1 MNLIRKAFVAT
12 ACAVLTVAL
21 GPATARAEP
30 AGVRTT
36 DVSFRTADGITLGG
50 TVFAPRGASGKLPGL
65 LLVHGSGTGGPG
77 YREHLR
83 GEAEAFAE
91 QGMVVLA
98 PDKREKD
105 YTRFHRD
112 FGQLADDAL
121 RAFAVLRA
129 RPEVDPAKAGM
140 WGLSEGGWVVPIAA
154 ERSADV
160 KFVVLAAGSAMS
172 PVRQQAWNVTN
183 KMAVSGING
192 SITRSFPV
200 TWHRMISDAGMFGGA
215 FHDPIPV
222 LHGVRQPVLG
232 LWGERDT
239 AIPPAE
245 TAELVAA
252 TLGASGNH
260 HYVLRFVPNAEH
272 AMHQRGPDGERL
284 PTLMPGYADTVGT
297 WVRAVTAG
305 QVPAEHVDPLPAQD
319 RTSVEVSRPA
329 WWESAPVQFG
339 AIGVFL
345 VMFGAYPLVAMVRRF
360 RGRGVPGTWSARVL
374 AGAGLVVPL
383 GMTGYLSVL
392 MFTMTEYRVQA
403 GPLLGN
409 RPIIWLVLQA
419 LAVAAT
425 VATLLLARGWRST
438 TDRVRHRLLLAGGA
452 LFIPW
457 ALYWGLLLP

>member
-12 ACAVLTVAL
+12 ACALFTVAL
-21 GPATARAEP
+21 GPTEAQ
-30 AGVRTT
+30 AGPTGIRTT

-50 TVFAPRGASGKLPGL
+50 TVFAPHEASGKLPAM

-77 YREHLR
+77 YREQLR
-83 GEAEAFAE
+83 GEAEAFAR
-91 QGMVVLA
+91 QGIVVLA

-129 RPEVDPAKAGM
+129 RPEVDPAKTGM

-154 ERSADV
+154 ARSADV

-172 PVRQQAWNVTN
+172 PIRQQSWNVTN
-183 KMAVSGING
+183 KMAVAGING

-200 TWHRMISDAGMFGGA
+200 TWHRMLADAGMFGGG
-215 FHDPIPV
+215 FHDPIPA
-222 LHGVRQPVLG
+222 LRGVRQPVLA

-239 AIPPAE
+239 AIPPGQSAD
-245 TAELVAA
+245 LVAA
-252 TLGASGNH
+252 TLRASGND
-260 HYVLRFVPNAEH
+260 HYVLRFVPDAEH

-284 PTLMPGYADTVGT
+284 PDLMPGYADTVGA
-297 WVRAVTAG
+297 WVRTVTAG
-305 QVPAEHVDPLPAQD
+305 RVPAEHVDPLPAQD
-319 RTSVEVSRPA
+319 RTSVDVSRPA

-339 AIGVFL
+339 ALGVFL
-345 VMFGAYPLVAMVRRF
+345 IAFGAYPLIATVRRF
-360 RGRGVPGTWSARVL
+360 RGRGLPGRWSARVL
-374 AGAGLVVPL
+374 AGAGLIVPL

-425 VATLLLARGWRST
+425 VATLLLARGWRNT
-438 TDRVRHRLLLAGGA
+438 DDRVRHGLLLAGGA

-457 ALYWGLLLP
+457 AIYWGLLLP

>member
-1 MNLIRKAFVAT
+1 MTKMFVAT
-12 ACAVLTVAL
+12 ACAVLTVSL

-50 TVFAPRGASGKLPGL
+50 TVFAPRAAVGKLPAM

-77 YREHLR
+77 YRENLR

-91 QGMVVLA
+91 QGIVVLA

-121 RAFAVLRA
+121 RAFEVLRA
-129 RPEVDPAKAGM
+129 RKDVDPAKAGM
-140 WGLSEGGWVVPIAA
+140 WGLSEGGWVAPIAA
-154 ERSADV
+154 ARSSDV
-160 KFVVLAAGSAMS
+160 KFVVLAAGSAMT

-183 KMAVSGING
+183 KMAVTGISG

-200 TWHRMISDAGMFGGA
+200 TWHRMIADAGMFGGA
-215 FHDPIPV
+215 FHDPIPA
-222 LHGVRQPVLG
+222 LRDVRQPVLG
-232 LWGERDT
+232 LWGRRDT

-245 TAELVAA
+245 TAELLAA
-252 TLGASGNH
+252 TLATAGNH
-260 HYVLRFVPNAEH
+260 DYVLRFVPNAEH

-284 PTLMPGYADTVGT
+284 PALMPGYAETVGA
-297 WVRAVTAG
+297 WVRAVTEG
-305 QVPAEHVDPLPAQD
+305 RVPAEHVDPLPTQD

-339 AIGVFL
+339 ALGVF
-345 VMFGAYPLVAMVRRF
+345 VVVFGAYPLVALMRRF
-360 RGRGVPGTWSARVL
+360 RGRGVPGTWSARTL
-374 AGAGLVVPL
+374 ACAGLIAPL
-383 GMTGYLSVL
+383 GTTGYLSAL

-409 RPIIWLVLQA
+409 RPVIWLVLQA

-425 VATLLLARGWRST
+425 VATLLLARGWRSSA
-438 TDRVRHRLLLAGGA
+438 DRVRHGMLLAGGA

>member
-1 MNLIRKAFVAT
+1 MNLITKALVAT
-12 ACAVLTVAL
+12 AGAVLAVAL
-21 GPATARAEP
+21 GPSVALAEP

-50 TVFAPRGASGKLPGL
+50 TVFAPSETSGKLPAM

-77 YREHLR
+77 YREQLR
-83 GEAEAFAE
+83 GEAEAFARR
-91 QGMVVLA
+91 GIVVLA

-154 ERSADV
+154 ARTANV

-172 PVRQQAWNVTN
+172 PIRQQSWNVTN
-183 KMAVSGING
+183 KMANAGING

-200 TWHRMISDAGMFGGA
+200 TWHRMISDAGMYGGG
-215 FHDPIPV
+215 FHDPIPA

-239 AIPPAE
+239 AIPPAQN
-245 TAELVAA
+245 AELVAA
-252 TLGASGNH
+252 ILRESGNH
-260 HYVLRFVPNAEH
+260 QYVIRFVPNAEH

-284 PTLMPGYADTVGT
+284 PELMPGYADTVGA
-297 WVRAVTAG
+297 WVRDVTTG
-305 QVPAEHVDPLPAQD
+305 RVPAEHVDPLPAQD
-319 RTSVEVSRPA
+319 RTSVGVSRPA

-339 AIGVFL
+339 ALGVFL
-345 VMFGAYPLVAMVRRF
+345 VAFGAYPLIAAVRRF
-360 RGRGVPGTWSARVL
+360 RGRGLPGTWSARVL
-374 AGAGLVVPL
+374 TGTGLIVPL
-383 GMTGYLSVL
+383 GMTGYLSAL

-403 GPLLGN
+403 GSLLGN

-425 VATLLLARGWRST
+425 VATLLLARGWRNSA
-438 TDRVRHRLLLAGGA
+438 DRLRHSLLLAGGA
-452 LFIPW
+452 LFVPW
-457 ALYWGLLLP
+457 AIYWGLLLP